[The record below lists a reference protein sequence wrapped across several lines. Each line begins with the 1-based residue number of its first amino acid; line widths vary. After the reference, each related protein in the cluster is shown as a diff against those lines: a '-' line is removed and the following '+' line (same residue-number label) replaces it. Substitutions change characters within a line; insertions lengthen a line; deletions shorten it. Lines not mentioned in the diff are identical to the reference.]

1 MALDCRAMS
10 NPTIVLAVLA
20 GLVFLGMGL
29 EEVFRRTG
37 IPDVLILLML
47 GLAASMTG
55 LVDVSRLDGAD
66 RIFTTCALVLILF
79 EGAVRLRL
87 SQLRAA
93 LGGSTALTLISFAA
107 TALLVGILGWAL
119 FGMRPLA
126 ALLLGCILGGT
137 SSAVVIPMV
146 QAMKMEQTTRTVLT
160 LESALSDVLCIVAT
174 LALTTA
180 LTAGDMDAA
189 TMGRDLA
196 YGFVGALIVGI
207 AAGFAWSVWLR
218 NVRKMRPSMLTVAAA
233 VFLVFA
239 AAETL
244 GMFGAIS
251 CLAFGIV
258 LGNADVLAPR
268 KIRKS
273 GEVALME
280 GEKFFLSEAAFI
292 LKVFFFVYLG
302 ASLQL
307 SGYEPLVFGGLTT
320 IAVFAVRPFTVRA
333 SMRSSNTPRRDAIIA
348 SVLAPKG
355 LAAAVLATVPL
366 QAGVLEGPLIK
377 SITFG
382 VILFS
387 IIIASLLTLFMERPF
402 VANAYLRL
410 FRRYGSST
418 PEGAEVATAEAG
430 SPAEVARLPE
440 PGAAPEAAPAEAAA
454 PDVAA
459 DRATG

>member
-1 MALDCRAMS
+1 MS

-37 IPDVLILLML
+37 IPDVLILLAL
-47 GLAASMTG
+47 GLVGSMTG
-55 LVDVSRLDGAD
+55 LVDVSGLDGID
-66 RIFTTCALVLILF
+66 RIFTTSALVLILF

-93 LGGSTALTLISFAA
+93 LGGSTALTLSSFLA
-107 TALLVGILGWAL
+107 TALLVGVLGWAL

-180 LTAGDMDAA
+180 LTAGQMDAG
-189 TMGRDLA
+189 TMGKDLA

-218 NVRKMRPSMLTVAAA
+218 GIRKKRPSMLTVAAA

-251 CLAFGIV
+251 CLAFGVV

-273 GEVALME
+273 GEVTLLE

-333 SMRSSNTPRRDAIIA
+333 SMRSSTTPQRDAIIA

-387 IIIASLLTLFMERPF
+387 IIIASLLTLFMDRAF
-402 VANAYLRL
+402 VAHAYQRL
-410 FRRYGSST
+410 FRKYGAGTVDAANGGVVAELAVAGGAPVAEIAPVPESQPT
-418 PEGAEVATAEAG
+418 P
-430 SPAEVARLPE
+430 
-440 PGAAPEAAPAEAAA
+440 
-454 PDVAA
+454 AA
-459 DRATG
+459 DPANDRAAG